1 MQFAISSR
9 SLEAEFKN
17 SEPYHSHPGGSGH
30 DLTASWV
37 RIPSLVSQSSR
48 CICGFLPAIF
58 WLRLPGKSKTKRFQK
73 CPLRTHT
80 CRRHPG
86 HSRAGVWRAGES
98 GLLSLTRH
106 GRSDGW
112 GAMLFELSVGL
123 AGYRYGNAEEPVFFR
138 DDRGQREL
146 SDGVGPCGAM
156 GSFFSSHLDQLD
168 AGRTGQGGK
177 LADRLNRPRGPS
189 TGALNEVEP
198 EFSHLHSRGEY
209 LGESDVAV
217 GVPKQE
223 KRGPD
228 EVTV

>member
-1 MQFAISSR
+1 M
-9 SLEAEFKN
+9 
-17 SEPYHSHPGGSGH
+17 
-30 DLTASWV
+30 T
-37 RIPSLVSQSSR
+37 
-48 CICGFLPAIF
+48 
-58 WLRLPGKSKTKRFQK
+58 
-73 CPLRTHT
+73 CPLLGYEYLLLSVS
-80 CRRHPG
+80 RRGASVVSFPPSFDVAASG
-86 HSRAGVWRAGES
+86 KIQDEEISEVPTPDPYLSPPSGTLPRRRLAGRGG

-112 GAMLFELSVGL
+112 GTMLFELSVGL

-156 GSFFSSHLDQLD
+156 VSFFPSHLDQLD

-189 TGALNEVEP
+189 TGALKEVEP
-198 EFSHLHSRGEY
+198 AFSHLNSRGEY

-228 EVTV
+228 EVTVYPLVECLCKTTL